1 VSGEDQQI
9 QQQTQQS
16 TTSPWDPAT
25 PLLTKLLGK
34 YKGLNTDVTSGQS
47 GALSDLMAA
56 ASGTPNF
63 GAQSTG
69 AINNL
74 FSSSTAPQVGMLT
87 DALARMQGNIGATAS
102 GAELDPYRTP
112 GFGDALSTTMDDITD
127 RVKGVYAGSG
137 RSPSGAGSF
146 AGSLGRGLT
155 EGVSPLIASQYNQNK
170 ANMMAANRDLLSAA
184 GSTATGVTG
193 QEQVELGNQT
203 QAMGLLP
210 QLLQALQLP
219 ATAKLGAA
227 NAQYSQPFANLAAM
241 LNPTTQIAGLG
252 GQSTGSSTGT
262 VTQPQSTTGN
272 IMGGISTGIGLL
284 SLLSDER
291 AKENIEPVGALN
303 DGKTVYAYN
312 YKGSNVPQIGLIAQE
327 VAETDPDAVTDFGD
341 TGLLAV
347 NYHKATRRAAE
358 MARA

>member
-1 VSGEDQQI
+1 
-9 QQQTQQS
+9 
-16 TTSPWDPAT
+16 
-25 PLLTKLLGK
+25 
-34 YKGLNTDVTSGQS
+34 
-47 GALSDLMAA
+47 
-56 ASGTPNF
+56 
-63 GAQSTG
+63 
-69 AINNL
+69 
-74 FSSSTAPQVGMLT
+74 
-87 DALARMQGNIGATAS
+87 
-102 GAELDPYRTP
+102 
-112 GFGDALSTTMDDITD
+112 
-127 RVKGVYAGSG
+127 
-137 RSPSGAGSF
+137 
-146 AGSLGRGLT
+146 
-155 EGVSPLIASQYNQNK
+155 
-170 ANMMAANRDLLSAA
+170 
-184 GSTATGVTG
+184 
-193 QEQVELGNQT
+193 
-203 QAMGLLP
+203 
-210 QLLQALQLP
+210 
-219 ATAKLGAA
+219 
-227 NAQYSQPFANLAAM
+227 M